1 MARKNETLKNKGS
14 LKNKKTEKIN
24 AANEVIKTA
33 NEVIKNNLLN
43 DKSNETSLA
52 SYVELRNY
60 AEKCLKEFRVQT
72 KNIVNEE
79 TERIIRCWLELIANC
94 ISQQS
99 HELKTQHCINQ
110 QKKTGRK

>member
-14 LKNKKTEKIN
+14 LKNKKTEKTN
-24 AANEVIKTA
+24 AANEVIK
-33 NEVIKNNLLN
+33 NDLLN
-43 DKSNETSLA
+43 DKSNETSLT

-79 TERIIRCWLELIANC
+79 TERIIRCWLELIADC

-99 HELKTQHCINQ
+99 NELKTQHCINQ